1 MASVDDALDAAAAA
15 AAAASAA
22 VGRIASVEQNQQA
35 MTQQLTAITQQLQL
49 LLQGGGG
56 AGGSGGGSAS
66 GGAGGSGG
74 GLPGAGGSAGV
85 GVGGGGGGA
94 GEGAQQRRR
103 IDPSCLDKLHGD
115 ASLSQLR
122 TWRNRWNDFCQLNQ
136 LSTYPPNEQMAA
148 FRMVLDPA
156 MQQIVEVA
164 LGIPSATPLS
174 PTDVLDQIN
183 TYIRSK
189 RNIALDRV
197 AFEDCRQ
204 STSETFDDFYI
215 RLHQKEAA
223 RAEPVPTL
231 QHTVNICRSEEA
243 AKANEKSLSNA
254 PVISHMQTRHQ
265 GSVRQ
270 TDTSRCGSCGRLSHR
285 AGETC
290 PAMGKQCHL
299 CGTNNHFS
307 PCCPNSKKPKS
318 EPADSGGASS
328 SGGGSA
334 GGGAGSSG
342 GRHHDGSRSR
352 AHMKR
357 EDARRPP
364 SPHEGTAASITITFS
379 PNISGLLLSWYDCIN
394 LGILHDEYPRPWKNS
409 RRGDIQ
415 RIGNDIAR
423 QFDDVFDQT
432 GSLNCMEGQEMIIE
446 LADDATPFYVN
457 GSRPLPFADRP
468 AVKKLLDD
476 YVEKK
481 IICPVTEPSDWAAPL
496 VVTRKSDGSLR
507 ICVDH
512 TRLNRFVRRPTH
524 PTRAPRDA
532 VAEITGDAKFFS
544 TFDAANGYYQIP
556 LAPSSQH
563 LTVFMTPWGR
573 YKYLRAPMGL
583 CSSSDEYN
591 RRADLAFENVSNTVR
606 VVDDLLRFDNS
617 FPEHVAGV
625 CAVLSAARKSGI
637 TFSLKKFQF
646 ARTQV
651 QWVGFQIQPGGVS
664 VDPEK
669 LRAISDFP
677 KPTNITEL
685 RSFMGLVEQLAGFST
700 EVAAAKTPLRP
711 LLSSRTP
718 FLWTADHDH
727 AFDAVKAAL
736 VAPPILAPFDP
747 ELETSLQVDA
757 SRKNGMGYALLQ
769 RHEDIWKLVDANSRW
784 CTDTES
790 RYAIVELELAAVEW
804 AMRKC
809 RLYLLGLPSFQLVVD
824 HQALVTIL
832 DKYTL
837 DAVENPKLQRIKE
850 RFHSIPDALSR
861 APVNDPSPDD
871 EMANDDVQSFA
882 RRVVIRQVSSIQ
894 QATDEMEEDGI
905 DVESHLSD
913 PMLDELR
920 AVAASDSDYVEL
932 IAAISTGFRTP
943 RNQTAL
949 GVRQYWS
956 VREELSVDDGLV
968 LFGRRIVIPRPARRE
983 LIKKLHAA
991 HQGIVRMK
999 RRARQ
1004 TVFWP
1009 GMSNDITLWVESCQA
1024 CQERLPHQQKEPL
1037 MRDPLPTRVFEDVSA
1052 DLFQVSSLHVLVYA
1066 DRLSGW
1072 PIVHQWRHDPSARE
1086 VSQAVIENFVDLGV
1100 PVRLRSDNGPQFE
1113 AHSFQTKL
1121 SQWGVAWG
1129 SSTPHYPQSNGHAE
1143 AAVAAMKDLVTKISS
1158 HGDITSDEFARGML
1172 EFRNTPRENGK
1183 SPAEMVFGHPLR
1195 SIIPAHRTAYATHW
1209 RSAMEGRDRQTAID
1223 AEVKF
1228 RYDEHARPLA
1238 PLPLG
1243 THVRVREP
1251 KTKLWDKVGV
1261 VVSIGRYRSYRI
1273 KFASGSVLWRNR
1285 RFLRPMV
1292 AVPETNE
1299 PPAVH
1304 DGDGAG
1310 DSTDVQHAAAGQTD
1324 GEQQDNVS
1332 GASLPLGAASSSGDT
1347 SADAGR
1353 QLVRRS
1359 ERVRKKRVILDV

>member
-1 MASVDDALDAAAAA
+1 MDV
-15 AAAASAA
+15 
-22 VGRIASVEQNQQA
+22 
-35 MTQQLTAITQQLQL
+35 
-49 LLQGGGG
+49 
-56 AGGSGGGSAS
+56 
-66 GGAGGSGG
+66 
-74 GLPGAGGSAGV
+74 
-85 GVGGGGGGA
+85 
-94 GEGAQQRRR
+94 
-103 IDPSCLDKLHGD
+103 LH
-115 ASLSQLR
+115 
-122 TWRNRWNDFCQLNQ
+122 
-136 LSTYPPNEQMAA
+136 
-148 FRMVLDPA
+148 
-156 MQQIVEVA
+156 A
-164 LGIPSATPLS
+164 LGFSEADLSSSTFDLVMADKSTPLLVIGEKEF
-174 PTDVLDQIN
+174 TA
-183 TYIRSK
+183 TY
-189 RNIALDRV
+189 
-197 AFEDCRQ
+197 
-204 STSETFDDFYI
+204 
-215 RLHQKEAA
+215 
-223 RAEPVPTL
+223 
-231 QHTVNICRSEEA
+231 
-243 AKANEKSLSNA
+243 
-254 PVISHMQTRHQ
+254 
-265 GSVRQ
+265 
-270 TDTSRCGSCGRLSHR
+270 
-285 AGETC
+285 
-290 PAMGKQCHL
+290 
-299 CGTNNHFS
+299 
-307 PCCPNSKKPKS
+307 
-318 EPADSGGASS
+318 
-328 SGGGSA
+328 
-334 GGGAGSSG
+334 
-342 GRHHDGSRSR
+342 
-352 AHMKR
+352 
-357 EDARRPP
+357 
-364 SPHEGTAASITITFS
+364 EGTAASITITFS
-379 PNISGLLLSWYDCIN
+379 PDISGLLLSWYDCIS
-394 LGILHDEYPRPWKNS
+394 LGILHDGYPRPWKNS
-409 RRGDIQ
+409 RHGMQINSLQTANRRKAPYVYDGIVPLDPSPDDIQ

-432 GSLNCMEGQEMIIE
+432 GSLNCMEGPEMIIE
-446 LADDATPFYVN
+446 LTDDATPFYVN

-556 LAPSSQH
+556 LSPSSQH

-573 YKYLRAPMGL
+573 FKYLRAPMGL

-625 CAVLSAARKSGI
+625 CTVLSAARKSGI

-727 AFDAVKAAL
+727 AFEAVKAAL

-837 DAVENPKLQRIKE
+837 DAVENPKLQRLKE
-850 RFHSIPDALSR
+850 RLSPFVFSTIWRKGRSHSIPDALSR

-871 EMANDDVQSFA
+871 EIANDDVQSFA

-920 AVAASDSDYVEL
+920 AVAESDPDYVEL
-932 IAAISTGFRTP
+932 MAAISTGFRTP

-1052 DLFQVSSLHVLVYA
+1052 DLFQVGSLHVLVYA

-1086 VSQAVIENFVDLGV
+1086 VTQAVIENFVDLGV

-1195 SIIPAHRTAYATHW
+1195 SIIPAHRTAYAPHW

-1238 PLPLG
+1238 PLSLG

-1299 PPAVH
+1299 QPAFH
-1304 DGDGAG
+1304 EGDGAG

-1324 GEQQDNVS
+1324 GEQQDNFP
-1332 GASLPLGAASSSGDT
+1332 GASLPLGAASSSVDT

-1353 QLVRRS
+1353 QPVRRS
-1359 ERVRKKRVILDV
+1359 ERVRKKRVIFDV